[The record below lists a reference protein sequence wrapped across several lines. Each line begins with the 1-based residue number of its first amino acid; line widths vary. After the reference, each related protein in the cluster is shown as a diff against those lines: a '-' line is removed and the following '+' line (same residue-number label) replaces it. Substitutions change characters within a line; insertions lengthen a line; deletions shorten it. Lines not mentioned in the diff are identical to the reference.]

1 MHPVKAGQPIRFPVE
16 PKVRFK
22 PIEVA
27 GWLNEHTIGLNPD
40 LLEHLHDDTGLG
52 VILDGDKK

>member
-1 MHPVKAGQPIRFPVE
+1 
-16 PKVRFK
+16 
-22 PIEVA
+22 VA